1 MSLNIRLICLS
12 PQILTMMNNKPI
24 TERDVILVY
33 LLGDTQTFLK
43 RIQGYLKTKQKLIGL
58 PPASLPAHQEK
69 VEKELIENP
78 NNILKR
84 LELAAFHEIQD
95 KLPEATRE
103 LESVIKVLLKR
114 EEDCSDIYI
123 RLGFLYELQGDY
135 DYAHSAYED
144 GQKLGLK
151 LRPAVCL
158 RQLPPTYNEFLICGL
173 TTKVNRFDEILD
185 EIVTPNDDNLRGLP
199 AAQSVIRPG
208 FLSRV
213 RREEIAGC
221 IGSISAVRHRYLLRK
236 LSDYLVS

>member
-1 MSLNIRLICLS
+1 M
-12 PQILTMMNNKPI
+12 PKYVPK
-24 TERDVILVY
+24 ERDVIFVY

-43 RIQGYLKTKQKLIGL
+43 RIQVYLKAKQKLIGV

-69 VEKELIENP
+69 VENELGGDP

-84 LELAAFHEIQD
+84 LELAVFHEIQD

-103 LESVIKVLLKR
+103 LERVIDLLLER
-114 EEDCSDIYI
+114 EEDCSDIYV

-135 DYAHSAYED
+135 NNAHNAYEE

-158 RQLPPTYNEFLICGL
+158 RQLPPTYSEFLVCGL
-173 TTKVNRFDEILD
+173 TTRVNRYDKILD
-185 EIVTPNDDNLRGLP
+185 EIVTPNDDNLKRLP

-213 RREEIAGC
+213 RIEEIAGC
-221 IGSISAVRHRYLLRK
+221 IGSISAVRHRRLLKK
-236 LSDYLVS
+236 LGEYLVN

>member
-1 MSLNIRLICLS
+1 
-12 PQILTMMNNKPI
+12 MMNNKPI

-43 RIQGYLKTKQKLIGL
+43 RIQVYLETKRKLIGV

-69 VEKELIENP
+69 VEKALIENP

-84 LELAAFHEIQD
+84 LELAVFHEIQD
-95 KLPEATRE
+95 KLPEATSE
-103 LESVIKVLLKR
+103 LERVIDLLLER

-135 DYAHSAYED
+135 DNAHDAYEE

-158 RQLPPTYNEFLICGL
+158 RKLPPTYSEFLVCGL

-185 EIVTPNDDNLRGLP
+185 EIVTPNDDNLKGLP

-213 RREEIAGC
+213 RKEEIAGC
-221 IGSISAVRHRYLLRK
+221 IGSISAVRHRRLLKK
-236 LSDYLVS
+236 LSEYLVNSKHSV